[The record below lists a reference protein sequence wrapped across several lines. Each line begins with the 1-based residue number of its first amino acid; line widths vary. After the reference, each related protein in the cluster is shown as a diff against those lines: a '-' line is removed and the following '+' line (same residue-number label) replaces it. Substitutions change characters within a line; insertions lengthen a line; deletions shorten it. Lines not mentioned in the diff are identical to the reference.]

1 MASAKMLKDQTV
13 EVKLRANR
21 SNNMLWGQ
29 DGDLSRACRDKRR
42 RRLYSSGGG
51 VEGSCHKQRQ
61 KVLGVFE
68 ILKYFQKAD
77 RVAEKA
83 ERCGGRRGSQTQ
95 GPWMSHEAVCFL
107 VSGKSFR

>member
-13 EVKLRANR
+13 EVKLKANR

-61 KVLGVFE
+61 KVLGIFE
-68 ILKYFQKAD
+68 ILKHFQKAD
-77 RVAEKA
+77 TEWLRRQDGVV
-83 ERCGGRRGSQTQ
+83 GGGEARHKGRGCHMKQF
-95 GPWMSHEAVCFL
+95 AF
-107 VSGKSFR
+107 